1 MRRGH
6 ITAVYNGEVY
16 NFPQLRREL
25 EGQGYAFESGSDTEV
40 VVAAFHRWGTEAF
53 ARFNGMF
60 ALAVVDD
67 QAQRAWLARDRFG
80 KKPLFLARLAG
91 RTLFASE
98 LKAILAVAGRELTL
112 DRASLGRYFG
122 LQYVPAPYSIFAEV
136 EKVPPASWV
145 EIDLQDRTLS
155 QPRRFWR
162 LPASNSERASG
173 DPEELLDLVR
183 ASVRRRLIADV
194 PLGAFLSGGTDSS
207 LVVACMRDE
216 ASDVRTFSI
225 GFEDPRFDESSYA
238 LGVAKHLETRH
249 TNHTLGS
256 QDALA
261 IVPRLATAY
270 DEPFA
275 DSSAIPTMAV
285 AELARRDVTVALSGD
300 GGDELFGG
308 YLRYRA
314 ERYLRLAN
322 ALPRRVARAIPE
334 LAPATRTGRRVKL
347 FRSLA
352 STPSAGRAYQDLV
365 SVWRWDELT
374 ELMPEAAALTTVT
387 EAFDMASGPLVER
400 MMRADAETYLI
411 DDILQKVD
419 RATMAVSLETR
430 NPLLDPDVVS
440 FAFASS
446 RLAAAHPAEKRL
458 LRDALR
464 LRLPDELVDRPKKGF
479 GVPIGEW
486 LRHELRPMLE
496 DLVMTRQD
504 PEYNGRVAHELC
516 RRHLAREIDATP
528 QVWSLLVFELWRE
541 RWQPPQ

>member
-314 ERYLRLAN
+314 ERYL
-322 ALPRRVARAIPE
+322 PY
-334 LAPATRTGRRVKL
+334 
-347 FRSLA
+347 
-352 STPSAGRAYQDLV
+352 PSSHPPL
-365 SVWRWDELT
+365 
-374 ELMPEAAALTTVT
+374 
-387 EAFDMASGPLVER
+387 GP
-400 MMRADAETYLI
+400 DAE
-411 DDILQKVD
+411 
-419 RATMAVSLETR
+419 
-430 NPLLDPDVVS
+430 
-440 FAFASS
+440 
-446 RLAAAHPAEKRL
+446 
-458 LRDALR
+458 
-464 LRLPDELVDRPKKGF
+464 
-479 GVPIGEW
+479 
-486 LRHELRPMLE
+486 
-496 DLVMTRQD
+496 
-504 PEYNGRVAHELC
+504 
-516 RRHLAREIDATP
+516 
-528 QVWSLLVFELWRE
+528 
-541 RWQPPQ
+541 